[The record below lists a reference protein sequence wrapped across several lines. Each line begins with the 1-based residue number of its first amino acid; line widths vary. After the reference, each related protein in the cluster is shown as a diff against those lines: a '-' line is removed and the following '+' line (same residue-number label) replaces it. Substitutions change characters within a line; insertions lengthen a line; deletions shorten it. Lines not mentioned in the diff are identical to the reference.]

1 MWKGQGYQG
10 ETFQKEGEEERSQAS
25 LVSMET
31 ECWIMEHPWEPGP
44 LSSADIFPLH

>member
-1 MWKGQGYQG
+1 MWKGQGYPG
-10 ETFQKEGEEERSQAS
+10 KTFQKEGKEERSQAS

-31 ECWIMEHPWEPGP
+31 EGWIMAYPPEPGP